1 MPDTDWLGAESTEKR
16 RQEVTEKQKQE
27 REQLLADMRW
37 VLSDARG
44 RRCVVNM
51 LEHCR
56 LSVTNFTGN
65 SETFKLEGKR
75 EVALS
80 FLRWMSEADPE
91 KARLIVAD
99 LFVGEEP

>member
-1 MPDTDWLGAESTEKR
+1 MTDWLGAESTDRK
-16 RQEVTEKQKQE
+16 RQEIDDKLEAQ
-27 REQLLADMRW
+27 RDQLLNDMRF

-51 LEHCR
+51 LRHCR
-56 LSVTNFTGN
+56 LGVTNFTGN

-80 FLRWMSEADPE
+80 FLQWMREADPVE
-91 KARLIVAD
+91 ARKIVAD
-99 LFVGEEP
+99 LFIGDDYD